1 MNRLK
6 KALIPILSVLCILSV
21 TIMIIALCNDSKD
34 EAVFVPP
41 SFDAKTI
48 EGTPKPPQELGW
60 SEIYQ
65 DGMNYKVGICGR
77 IKIDNNEADI
87 YFSNV
92 NTNDVWLKLR
102 IIDEQNNIISETGL
116 IKPNEYIKSVRF
128 NTVPEN
134 GEKVKIKIMG
144 YEPDTYYSVGS
155 ITLNTNIEIGGK

>member
-34 EAVFVPP
+34 EVVFVPP

-48 EGTPKPPQELGW
+48 EGTPEPPQELGW
-60 SEIYQ
+60 SEIDQ

>member
-34 EAVFVPP
+34 EVVFVPP

>member
-34 EAVFVPP
+34 EVVFVPP
-41 SFDAKTI
+41 SFDTKTI

-102 IIDEQNNIISETGL
+102 IIDEQNSIISETGL

-155 ITLNTNIEIGGK
+155 IILNTNIEIGGK

>member
-34 EAVFVPP
+34 EVVFVPP

-48 EGTPKPPQELGW
+48 EGTPEPPQELGW

>member
-34 EAVFVPP
+34 EVVFVPP

-48 EGTPKPPQELGW
+48 EGTPEPPQELGW

-128 NTVPEN
+128 NTVPEH